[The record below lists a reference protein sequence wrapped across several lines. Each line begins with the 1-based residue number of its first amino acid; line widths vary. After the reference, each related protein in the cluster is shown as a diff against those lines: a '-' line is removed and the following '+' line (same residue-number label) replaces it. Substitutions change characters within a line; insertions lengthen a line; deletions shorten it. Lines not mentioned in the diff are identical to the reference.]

1 MLQQIFNYHQQEV
14 RTVIINDEPWFVA
27 KDVCDVLEIN
37 NSRQALTRLDDDE
50 KAEVTL
56 NDGRQNRLY
65 AAVNESGLYELI
77 FASRKKEAKAFKRW
91 VKQDVLPQVRQT
103 GKYEVDKP
111 SYTINDPIL
120 RAKAWIR
127 EQEQVQL
134 LEQKAAEY
142 EHKARYVDQILA
154 SKGTVTT
161 TQIAKDYGMSGVK
174 LNAILKDEKVQYKQ
188 NGQWLLY
195 SQYQDK
201 GYVESNTVDITH
213 RDGRRGAVM
222 HNRWTQKGRLFIH
235 DILEKNG
242 IIALRD
248 QQLTG

>member
-1 MLQQIFNYHQQEV
+1 MQKVFDYQNKQV
-14 RTVIINDEPWFVA
+14 RTVIIDEEVWFVA
-27 KDVCDVLEIN
+27 KDVCEVLEIR
-37 NSRQALTRLDDDE
+37 NSRDAVNRLDDDE
-50 KAEVTL
+50 KGVVNTDTL
-56 NDGRQNRLY
+56 GGSQ
-65 AAVNESGLYELI
+65 AIQAINESGLYSLI
-77 FASRKKEAKAFKRW
+77 FTSRKKEAKSFKKW
-91 VKQDVLPQVRQT
+91 VTKDVLPAIRKT
-103 GKYEVDKP
+103 GKYDQSKP
-111 SYTINDPIL
+111 SYTIDDPIL
-120 RAKAWIR
+120 RAKAWIK
-127 EQEQVQL
+127 EQEQVKL
-134 LEQKAAEY
+134 LELKAAEY

-195 SQYQDK
+195 SQYQAK

-235 DILEKNG
+235 DILEGNG
-242 IIALRD
+242 ILALKD